1 MNTETQ
7 IPPPTPPPPS
17 TALAELTAM
26 RTSHD
31 ALKDLPLDAIERS
44 IQWLAATFGI
54 AGGVSPLAGHSQP
67 LQRTKLSA
75 VPAIHEM
82 EFADLPSLFSAA
94 RPEVQSDKALVVA
107 YWLQKIKNS
116 EDLDSQQI
124 NSELKH
130 LGHGVPNITRALDY
144 LIGARPALL
153 IQTRKDGTAK
163 QARKRY
169 KLTNEGKNRVLSLLA
184 QPQEGAN
191 D

>member
-1 MNTETQ
+1 
-7 IPPPTPPPPS
+7 
-17 TALAELTAM
+17 M